1 MENDTRGFGES
12 WRDASKF
19 GLFLT
24 REEAAL
30 LARISLASLDRA
42 VAREEVPSKRIG
54 RRRLFPRK
62 AFEEWCNQCNW
73 FRRPDDGDCAPRFFG
88 LVGG

>member
-1 MENDTRGFGES
+1 MEKDTRGFGES

-30 LARISLASLDRA
+30 EARISLASLDRA
-42 VAREEVPSKRIG
+42 VRRNEVPSKRIG

-62 AFEEWCNQCNW
+62 AFEEWCNQCNC
-73 FRRPDDGDCAPRFFG
+73 FHRPGDGGCAPCFFG
-88 LVGG
+88 LIGG

>member
-30 LARISLASLDRA
+30 EARISLASLDRA
-42 VAREEVPSKRIG
+42 VRRNELPSKRIG

-62 AFEEWCNQCNW
+62 AFEEWCNQCNC
-73 FRRPDDGDCAPRFFG
+73 FHRPGDGDCAPCFFG
-88 LVGG
+88 LIGG

>member
-19 GLFLT
+19 GIFLT

-42 VAREEVPSKRIG
+42 VARKEIPTKRIG

-62 AFEEWCNQCNW
+62 PFEEWCNQCNC
-73 FRRPDDGDCAPRFFG
+73 FHGRGDDGFAPCFFG
-88 LVGG
+88 RMGG